1 MTLIIQKPTGAKLVF
16 AKDPVPFDN
25 DAWTYIAAVEAA
37 DGQIL
42 EQATRNAITNFV
54 LGCKADGIWSAIKAS
69 CILSGARTLTGALV
83 PLVGTAPTNVG
94 GLFVSGDYDRKT
106 GLIGNGSTK
115 YLDTNRAANADP
127 QDNFSHGVYVSSAF
141 YGAAL
146 QALIGH
152 NGATTLGASHIL
164 IRSSANND
172 VLVRNR
178 NNDSSGTSFSVT
190 AVSPPTGFMGTT
202 RNNASNYSTRISGS
216 AAAINSASGAPLS
229 ANQLVFT
236 RTANDTIFASAR
248 ISYYWLGES
257 LDLALLDARV
267 TDLINAFGA
276 AIP

>member
-1 MTLIIQKPTGAKLVF
+1 MTLVMRPG
-16 AKDPVPFDN
+16 
-25 DAWTYIAAVEAA
+25 YGGAAVSDPDAMAYLQAVEVA
-37 DGQIL
+37 DNQAL
-42 EQATRNAITNFV
+42 EQGVQQAVNQFV
-54 LGCKADGIWSAIKAS
+54 IGCKADGIWNAIKAS

-83 PLVGTAPTNVG
+83 PLVGTAPTNVD
-94 GLFVSGDYDRKT
+94 GLFVSDDYDRKT

-115 YLDTNRAANADP
+115 YLDTSRAANADP
-127 QDNFSHGVYVSSAF
+127 QDNFSHGVYVSSAS

-190 AVSPPTGFMGTT
+190 AVSPPTGFMGAT

-257 LDLALLDARV
+257 LDLALLDTRLTA
-267 TDLINAFGA
+267 LINAFAA